1 MELRTDPITGR
12 QVAFAPERA
21 QRPFEFSADESAGNR
36 ESRCPFCLGNE
47 DMTPE
52 AILQTDASGQPSSN
66 WSVRSIPNHYPAFFA
81 ESGSGEHSPLDAQ
94 PSSLLWHAVPSSGRH
109 EVLIESPDHCRL
121 MSELSVEQFR
131 RIVELYRQRL
141 LTLQDEGG
149 LAHILI
155 FKNQGSAAG
164 ASLEHVHSQL
174 VGMPFVPRTV
184 HEELEAASSFAARSS
199 NKNSL
204 WSEIVDHERRD
215 GTRIVYE
222 TDLFTVLCPYA
233 SRFPYETWL
242 VPKRPQPDF
251 TKAASDD
258 VEEFAGL
265 LRSTLTAIEQTL
277 TVPAYNFALCT
288 APLQDNRATAYHWH
302 LKITP
307 RIAGIAG
314 FEIGTG
320 GWINIVMPE
329 HAAASLRDSW

>member
-21 QRPFEFSADESAGNR
+21 ERPFEFSGDEDAGNR
-36 ESRCPFCLGNE
+36 KGRCPFCLGNE

-52 AILQTDASGQPSSN
+52 AVLQTDASGQVSSD
-66 WSVRSIPNHYPAFFA
+66 WSVRSIPNHYPAFSTEA
-81 ESGSGEHSPLDAQ
+81 ASVEHAPLAAQ
-94 PSSLLWHAVPSSGRH
+94 PSSWEAASSRGRH
-109 EVLIESPDHCRL
+109 EVLIESPDHCCL
-121 MSELSVEQFR
+121 VSELSAEQFR
-131 RIVELYRQRL
+131 RVVEMYRQRL
-141 LTLQDEGG
+141 LTLRDEDS

-184 HEELEAASSFAARSS
+184 DEELEAASRFAARSS
-199 NKNSL
+199 SKSSL
-204 WSEIVDHERRD
+204 WSEIVDHERHAA
-215 GTRIVYE
+215 TRIVHE
-222 TDLFTVLCPYA
+222 TELFTVLCPYA
-233 SRFPYETWL
+233 SRFPCETWL
-242 VPKRPQPDF
+242 VPRRPQPEF
-251 TKAASDD
+251 TKADSDEL
-258 VEEFAGL
+258 EEFAEL
-265 LRSTLTAIEQTL
+265 LRRTL
-277 TVPAYNFALCT
+277 TVIEKTLPLPAYNLALCT
-288 APLQDNRATAYHWH
+288 APLQDDRAAAYHWH

-329 HAAASLRDSW
+329 AAAASLRDSW